1 MESAIKKVK
10 LKPDILYTIKIQEK
24 NILTKI
30 KDKGQKIVS
39 REYTIFQKQ
48 ASAFTLTN
56 ENIFFV
62 GIIKPLSNFAQTTI
76 NLIVYNPR
84 ANTNLSGKTLIAH
97 SKYISCYEQTY
108 NEVYCAYVYDE
119 NSLRSLLDIQHFKIG
134 NTGIINESPVFLLKT
149 FYTKFNFIK
158 AI

>member
-10 LKPDILYTIKIQEK
+10 LKPDILYTIKIKEK

-30 KDKGQKIVS
+30 NDKGQKIVS

-62 GIIKPLSNFAQTTI
+62 EIIKPLSNFAQT
-76 NLIVYNPR
+76 
-84 ANTNLSGKTLIAH
+84 
-97 SKYISCYEQTY
+97 
-108 NEVYCAYVYDE
+108 
-119 NSLRSLLDIQHFKIG
+119 
-134 NTGIINESPVFLLKT
+134 II
-149 FYTKFNFIK
+149 
-158 AI
+158 